1 MAASRGRMYD
11 TARRRER
18 VTYARN
24 RRTVEYKIYTCM
36 YICICINRL
45 LLYIKEN
52 CKQSER
58 KSPYSLIASFSRARE
73 YRCVCVYDAYKYI
86 QYTHTYIILYTE
98 GCNKALKKKNGGG
111 SERASV
117 CARTR
122 KMKLR
127 GKGIQHSGDNV

>member
-1 MAASRGRMYD
+1 MYKSFVIVYKRKLQ
-11 TARRRER
+11 TVGKKIPVFFNSFFFSGAR
-18 VTYARN
+18 
-24 RRTVEYKIYTCM
+24 I
-36 YICICINRL
+36 
-45 LLYIKEN
+45 
-52 CKQSER
+52 
-58 KSPYSLIASFSRARE
+58 SL
-73 YRCVCVYDAYKYI
+73 CVCVYDAYKYI